1 MYNKG
6 KVLVTGSNG
15 QLGQCL
21 KEVVSSYD
29 YEKNQDNYIF
39 TTREEFDI
47 TDTKMMRKYLDEN
60 KDIKIIIN
68 CAAYTDVNGAETEE
82 GYKKAMLINRDSVK
96 NLAKLC
102 KEYGI
107 FLIHFGTD
115 YMYDEWVSE
124 KPITENAVNFRL
136 NINFYEDL
144 IDVNQKINNY
154 GKSKL
159 LGIHEVFKEMLPKNG
174 NNVTE
179 PNFVIIV
186 VSWLYSEYGKN
197 FVNTIIDR
205 VRTDTKSEVVYTQVG
220 SPTYA
225 MDLAKYIIDVIENDD
240 CCFISGSDNNTE
252 HDSNYYYIINFANL
266 GVASWYDIAM
276 KIEDFYCLY
285 TDIIIPREKPLNE
298 TFRPSNSVLNTS
310 KIRKFKGD
318 KSYVRHWLNA
328 LEECLMKRRTI
339 MLRDKELLD
348 LFEIDKLT
356 EEQILGMAFDIGEYI
371 NKHKKEEE
379 N

>member
-29 YEKNQDNYIF
+29 YEKNQDNYVF

-47 TDTKMMRKYLDEN
+47 TDTKMMRKYLEEN

-96 NLAKLC
+96 NLAEICSEKS
-102 KEYGI
+102 I

-115 YMYDEWVSE
+115 YMYDEWIRE

-136 NINFYEDL
+136 SINFYEDL

-159 LGIHEVFKEMLPKNG
+159 LGIHEVFKEMLIG
-174 NNVTE
+174 NKVTE
-179 PNFVIIV
+179 PNFIIIV

-197 FVNTIIDR
+197 FVKTIIDR
-205 VRTDTKSEVVYTQVG
+205 VRTDTKTEVVYTQVG

-225 MDLAKYIIDVIENDD
+225 MDLAKYIIDVIENDN
-240 CCFISGSDNNTE
+240 CCFISGSDNSTE
-252 HDSNYYYIINFANL
+252 HDSNYYHIINFANL
-266 GVASWYDIAM
+266 GVASWYDIAK

-285 TDIIIPREKPLNE
+285 TDIIIPREKPFNE

-318 KSYVRHWLNA
+318 KNYVRHWLNA
-328 LEECLMKRRTI
+328 LEECLMKIRNI
-339 MLRDKELLD
+339 MLRDKELFD
-348 LFEIDKLT
+348 LFEFDKLT
-356 EEQILGMAFDIGEYI
+356 EEQILGMAYDIGEYK